1 MESLKSSLY
10 FTTGYK
16 ETFRNHT
23 FQSSHDASSTST
35 LTSDQACQL
44 LQATDNNVA
53 GPSDSCGET
62 SIVDSRRLIIVQ
74 EISGSVSI
82 GVQTDPCLPT
92 TGRFSTAI
100 SIVKK
105 DYMANPIVVEIDNGC
120 CTGPSSQVKKNA
132 STQTMSF
139 VSLVRRQ
146 PSTEA
151 PYLCR
156 PFPAIPNRMTS
167 TPADLDRKE
176 NKLVSTRVCLYQEED
191 RLTTRFRAHLRYR
204 DD

>member
-23 FQSSHDASSTST
+23 IQSSHDTGT

-44 LQATDNNVA
+44 LQATDDNVA
-53 GPSDSCGET
+53 GPSDSYSDT
-62 SIVDSRRLIIVQ
+62 STVDSPSRLIVQ

-82 GVQTDPCLPT
+82 GVQTDPYFPT
-92 TGRFSTAI
+92 TDSFSTAI
-100 SIVKK
+100 NIVKK
-105 DYMANPIVVEIDNGC
+105 DYVANPIVVEIDNNSC
-120 CTGPSSQVKKNA
+120 CAGPSSEVKKDA
-132 STQTMSF
+132 STQTMYL

-146 PSTEA
+146 PRTST
-151 PYLCR
+151 PYLCGH
-156 PFPAIPNRMTS
+156 FPAIPNLMTC

-176 NKLVSTRVCLYQEED
+176 NKLTSARVCLYQGED
-191 RLTTRFRAHLRYR
+191 RLTTRFRARLRYR
-204 DD
+204 